1 MNTKPDRIKRPLSV
15 EEKASHAEV
24 RRKVVDEF
32 APAAQAKHQPA
43 AEGIAARLRVA
54 RKNRGLTYE
63 RLAGEA
69 GLPSANTVKDVEYG
83 RDTDLNHVDAI
94 ARALGMRLELVTF

>member
-1 MNTKPDRIKRPLSV
+1 MNTKPDRIKRTLSA
-15 EEKASHAEV
+15 EEKATHAEV

-32 APAAQAKHQPA
+32 RPANQAKHHPA
-43 AEGIAARLRVA
+43 AEGIAGRLRIA

-63 RLAGEA
+63 KLAAEA

-83 RDTDLNHVDAI
+83 RDTDLHHVEAI